1 MHIGIIGLPNS
12 GKTTV
17 FNALTRGK
25 AETSAFSSG
34 KIEVHTATVDV
45 PDPRV
50 DALAAMFRPRKVTRA
65 QVRYVDIAGLARGIG
80 EKGALDGG
88 LLTQISQADA
98 LLHVVRAFED
108 PEVIHIEDSVE
119 PRRDVDILDTEL
131 MLSDLGIVER
141 RLERVDAGLAKR
153 GLPVANQEAL
163 AAERE
168 RLVRFQAQIEAGR
181 SLRDLPLETADAQLL
196 RNIALAMAKP
206 LLVVLNTGEQAAAS
220 GELLPDYRHQSTV
233 VTALRGKLEMELAQM
248 EAEEAAEFLAEY
260 GIEEPGL
267 NRVVRLSH
275 GLLGLMS
282 FFTVGEDEVRAWTVP
297 VGAKAVEAAGAIH
310 SDLARGFIRAEVVA
324 YADLI
329 AAGGLVEAKK
339 RGTVRLEGK
348 GYVVEDGDVLNIRFN
363 V

>member
-1 MHIGIIGLPNS
+1 MYIGIIGLPNS

-17 FNALTRGK
+17 FNALTRGQ
-25 AETSAFSSG
+25 AETNAFSSG
-34 KIEVHTATVDV
+34 KLEVHTAMVDV

-50 DALAAMFRPRKVTRA
+50 DVLAAMFRPRKVTRA
-65 QVRYVDIAGLARGIG
+65 QVRYADIAGLSRGIG
-80 EKGALDGG
+80 ERGDLEGG
-88 LLTQISQADA
+88 LLAQINQADA

-108 PEVIHIEDSVE
+108 PDVLHIEETVD
-119 PRRDVDILDTEL
+119 PRRDGAILDTEL
-131 MLSDLGIVER
+131 CLADLGIVER
-141 RLERVDAGLAKR
+141 RLSRLEAGLAKR
-153 GLPVANQEAL
+153 SLP

-168 RLVRFQAQIEAGR
+168 ALVLEREQLTRLRAELEEGR
-181 SLRDLPLETADAQLL
+181 PLRDLALEAADLRLL
-196 RNIALAMAKP
+196 RSIALATAKP
-206 LLVVLNTGEQAAAS
+206 LLLVLNTGEQGAS
-220 GELLPDYRHQSTV
+220 CDALAGCERERTV
-233 VTALRGKLEMELAQM
+233 VAALQGKLEMELAQM
-248 EAEEAAEFLAEY
+248 EALDAAEFLAEY

-267 NRVVRLSH
+267 NRMVRLSY

-324 YADLI
+324 YDDLV

-348 GYVVEDGDVLNIRFN
+348 DYIVQDGDVLNIRFN
-363 V
+363 I